1 MTRTFRRLGWGR
13 LAFAVCL
20 TAFAAADLIHTA
32 VAHEVK
38 AGDLTLEHPWTR
50 ATPTGAKVAGGFVVI
65 RNTGSAPDRL
75 VGGTADFAGKLEI
88 HEMAMEGDVM
98 KMRPVDG
105 GLEIPAGGEVALK
118 PGSFHIMFMGLKA
131 GLAEGDAVK
140 GTLVFEKAGAVE
152 VEWAVEGMGAPGP
165 SHTGHAE

>member
-1 MTRTFRRLGWGR
+1 MTRSFRRLGWGR

-38 AGDLTLEHPWTR
+38 AGDLTLDHPWAR
-50 ATPTGAKVAGGFVVI
+50 ATPNGAKVGGGFVVI
-65 RNTGSAPDRL
+65 RNGGAAPDRL
-75 VGGTADFAGKLEI
+75 LGGSVDFAGKVEI

-98 KMRPVDG
+98 KMRPVEG

-131 GLAEGDAVK
+131 GLVEGETLK
-140 GTLVFEKAGAVE
+140 GTLVFEKAGPVE
-152 VEWAVEGMGAPGP
+152 VEWSVEGIAASGAA
-165 SHTGHAE
+165 HTGHSE